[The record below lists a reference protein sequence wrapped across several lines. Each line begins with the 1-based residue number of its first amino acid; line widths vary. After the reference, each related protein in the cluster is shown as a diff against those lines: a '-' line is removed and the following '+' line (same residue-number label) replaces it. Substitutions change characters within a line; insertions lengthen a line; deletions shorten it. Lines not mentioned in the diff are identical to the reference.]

1 MFSYKNLRS
10 ENLKP
15 LLAVVKILH
24 FISIAVLA
32 LVPICIVPGMYFGIS
47 VPYMLSFAVYAA
59 FGIILAGL
67 LASLVAFEESYRQ
80 RTVYLEATQRDQT

>member
-15 LLAVVKILH
+15 LLVVVKILH

-32 LVPICIVPGMYFGIS
+32 LVPICIIPGMYIGFS
-47 VPYMLSFAVYAA
+47 VPYILSFAVYAA

-80 RTVYLEATQRDQT
+80 RTVHLEGARRDQT